1 MPSPGVRDSG
11 GVARP
16 RLPRSI
22 RRVVIVLVALVVVEY
37 LVLPQ
42 IAGARKSLD
51 LLASVSVPYLLLG
64 VLLEALAIGAYAKLT
79 QAVLPVAGRPDLSTL
94 LRIDLS
100 TMAASHIV
108 PGGSAAGAGLGYRLL
123 TGAGVRGTDA
133 GFALA
138 TQGLGSALVLNLLLW
153 LGLLISIPRRGFN
166 PLYGTAAVIGAL
178 LITSF
183 ALAVV
188 LLTRGEDRVARVV
201 CRLADRIPMLDGE
214 GVGRVL
220 QRVAER
226 LRLLGA
232 DRRLLARAAI
242 WATANWLLDAAS
254 LWVFVAAFGYQ
265 VDLDGLIVAFGLAN
279 VLAAIPLTPGGL
291 GVVEAVLTSALVGF
305 GTPRGTA
312 VLGVVV
318 YRLVN
323 FWLPIPIGGL
333 SYLSLKV
340 GPAST
345 REERAEAL
353 RRAAEESISE
363 AHHPRQWAKDRGIKL
378 PGKD

>member
-1 MPSPGVRDSG
+1 MGRRVRDSG
-11 GVARP
+11 FVARN
-16 RLPRSI
+16 RLPKSL
-22 RRVVIVLVALVVVEY
+22 RRVVTVLVVLIVIEY

-42 IAGARKSLD
+42 IAGARRSLD

-64 VLLEALAIGAYAKLT
+64 VLLEVASIGAYAKLT
-79 QAVLPVAGRPDLSTL
+79 QAVLPVEGRPGFSTL

-100 TMAASHIV
+100 TLAASHIV

-138 TQGLGSALVLNLLLW
+138 TQGLGSALVLNVLLW

-166 PLYGTAAVIGAL
+166 PLYGTAAVVGAV
-178 LITSF
+178 LITGF
-183 ALAVV
+183 TLAVV
-188 LLTRGEDRVARVV
+188 SLTRGEERLAAVV
-201 CRLADRIPMLDGE
+201 IRIADRIPMLDGE
-214 GVGRVL
+214 GFSRVL
-220 QRVAER
+220 GRVAER
-226 LRLLGA
+226 LRVLGA
-232 DRRLLARAAI
+232 DRALLIRASL

-254 LWVFVAAFGYQ
+254 LWVFVAAFGYR
-265 VDLDGLIVAFGLAN
+265 VDLDGLIVAFALAN
-279 VLAAIPLTPGGL
+279 VLAAVPLTPGGL

-305 GTPRGTA
+305 GAPRGTA

-333 SYLSLKV
+333 AYLSLKV
-340 GPAST
+340 GPASS
-345 REERAEAL
+345 REERASAL
-353 RRAAEESISE
+353 RRAAEDSIAEAES
-363 AHHPRQWAKDRGIKL
+363 PRRWAEDRGIKL
-378 PGKD
+378 PGGE